1 MVNNMTDLTAQEA
14 AWQTRD
20 HLDDPVIGELR
31 NRFGP
36 DAFTVQATRT
46 GVPVVWVKREQ
57 LLEVVDFLKK
67 LPKPYVMLFDLH
79 GMDERL
85 RTHRRSPC
93 RGFFRFL
100 PPDLNRPQHG
110 YHAQGGIV

>member
-1 MVNNMTDLTAQEA
+1 MTPH
-14 AWQTRD
+14 WQTRD

-57 LLEVVDFLKK
+57 LLEVVI
-67 LPKPYVMLFDLH
+67 
-79 GMDERL
+79 
-85 RTHRRSPC
+85 S
-93 RGFFRFL
+93 
-100 PPDLNRPQHG
+100 
-110 YHAQGGIV
+110 

>member
-1 MVNNMTDLTAQEA
+1 MVNNMTDLTAQEP

-46 GVPVVWVKREQ
+46 GVPVVCGSAPRQ
-57 LLEVVDFLKK
+57 LLKWAI
-67 LPKPYVMLFDLH
+67 
-79 GMDERL
+79 
-85 RTHRRSPC
+85 S
-93 RGFFRFL
+93 
-100 PPDLNRPQHG
+100 
-110 YHAQGGIV
+110 

>member
-14 AWQTRD
+14 ASD
-20 HLDDPVIGELR
+20 PGSSDDPVIGELR

-57 LLEVVDFLKK
+57 LLEVVDFSRNCQNLTSCC
-67 LPKPYVMLFDLH
+67 LTYTAWMNVCARTARVSL
-79 GMDERL
+79 L
-85 RTHRRSPC
+85 RISP
-93 RGFFRFL
+93 FSTT
-100 PPDLNRPQHG
+100 
-110 YHAQGGIV
+110 

>member
-1 MVNNMTDLTAQEA
+1 MVNTMTDLTAQDA

-79 GMDERL
+79 GMDERD
-85 RTHRRSPC
+85 RKS
-93 RGFFRFL
+93 
-100 PPDLNRPQHG
+100 
-110 YHAQGGIV
+110 VV